1 MKKLLAMLLVL
12 VALVGCLVVSASA
25 ASNKSGYCEQCKATV
40 TWEPLTTFGTL
51 SVTGHKHYYI
61 SANKADCAQ
70 IVLKSGNVCLDL
82 NGKQLTF
89 NKGRAFLLYESSAAA
104 PAILSIQDSV
114 GGATVTSVS
123 WKKTNADGSSSSTNN
138 GAGGVA
144 WVDNYCT
151 MNIHGGSY
159 FLDVQTPNNKM
170 TSTGGILAIYNSKGG
185 GVPGGVVNMYGG
197 TLNGADVSWVG
208 GAVDLQSD
216 TTFNVYGGSIIS
228 GTAQAGKC
236 VNIRNNK
243 STKSGTIKLYN
254 NARVDDIYYMNGH
267 GADYLYVDSSFT
279 GETFIKS
286 SATVGA
292 NVTIGTTN
300 GAFTGGVYMY
310 HGNGYKAVVSGTNL
324 NLTTL
329 ASGQRLKDCVHC
341 GRMACWSSFT
351 TTSPSA
357 AGNYHY
363 YLTQNYTTST
373 AKQISVNEN
382 VTYCLDL
389 NGKSYSTTGRSFNIG
404 GSNGL
409 LNVMDLV
416 GGGSVNGSSGSNNPG
431 GGTVSISGGTKGM
444 NLYSG
449 TLTYT
454 AQSSQWNGTGR
465 GGVIQTAAPVNIY
478 GGKIIGGEVTVSS
491 YSFTGIN
498 GAGGAIYASAGPL
511 NIYGGEITSGKC
523 PETGAGP
530 CIYVAGTSI
539 KVLVQGDAKVD
550 DITFSGFK
558 ADQLTV
564 SGAFTGK
571 LGITYPASTKLSEKL
586 PIGIAANNCD
596 LKKADITCGDYFVHA
611 EDGKLVLSSYS
622 AGIPAATGGVGY
634 NTLQAAIDACTD
646 GNVELLNDT
655 PENVTISK
663 DITLQ
668 LNGCSVT
675 GGITVAE
682 GATLY
687 LKDAAT
693 DDFTVAD
700 GIYGKVAKVTGN
712 VTGAAN
718 GSDTYLLLSENGAIS
733 AHLVRLNIHTMTLRV
748 DNTDDKQ
755 EPGLYYKS
763 DFKGDEKIAPQID
776 SYGVALS
783 VMTKPDATNLESS
796 DIRYTAHDHFEG
808 GADGNRGHSSSTLLT
823 GILKEQNSDAKNKRN
838 LNLNIYG
845 RAYAKTAD
853 GQVIVGNLV
862 ERSLLEQ
869 LQAIDQMV
877 PSLAEIQVTGV
888 VKLYNKFGILE
899 NYEIPGIKNAV
910 ETHEEGTLKVL
921 LLGNSHGL
929 DATNLLYE
937 VFYNEA
943 PEKKVVIAALYY
955 GGCQVYQHKNFAQG
969 NQEVYTYHKN
979 DGSQPNRKWVVKDST
994 IMDALEDEQWDIVL
1008 MQQMNTQAGV
1018 ESNYKA
1024 SDWKYVADYLLE
1036 NQDHQPKLGFHVT
1049 WANPDDY
1056 ELFLNDDAP
1065 YNIRYIST
1073 YSDPTSW
1080 RKNHE
1085 KYFPTAEGKYSTDVM
1100 YQQVMAL
1107 TQKYLIDSTDFLGR
1121 DYFDDQYLMNSA
1133 TPIHYALTV
1142 LGREQL
1148 HLYRDYTHMSDYGR
1162 LICAYQWYAQLMGLE
1177 EITEVNMDT
1186 IPTVLKHNNSK
1197 FPVLTGGVYPV
1208 TQDMKDDLIESVNW
1222 ALKNPWN
1229 MPE

>member
-1 MKKLLAMLLVL
+1 MKKILAMLLV
-12 VALVGCLVVSASA
+12 VAALAACLVLSVSAA
-25 ASNKSGYCEQCKATV
+25 ANKTGYCQQCKATV
-40 TWEPLTTFGTL
+40 TWEPLTTFGAITA
-51 SVTGHKHYYI
+51 TTHKHYYVT
-61 SANKADCAQ
+61 ANKADCAQ
-70 IVLKSGNVCLDL
+70 IILRSGNVCLDL

-89 NKGRAFLLYESSAAA
+89 NKGRAFLLFESTEAA
-104 PAILSIQDSV
+104 PATLSIQDSV

-170 TSTGGILAIYNSKGG
+170 TTTGGILAIYNSKGG
-185 GVPGGVVNMYGG
+185 AYPGGVVNMYGG
-197 TLNGADVSWVG
+197 TFNGGAVSWVG
-208 GAVDLQSD
+208 GAVDLQ
-216 TTFNVYGGSIIS
+216 TNTQFNVYGGTVTR
-228 GTAQAGKC
+228 GTAQAGRA

-243 STKSGTIKLYN
+243 TGGEPGIIRLYN
-254 NARVDDIYYMNGH
+254 NARVDDINIFTD
-267 GADYLYVDSSFT
+267 AKVNNIYVDSSFT
-279 GETFIKS
+279 GETFVKT
-286 SATVGA
+286 ANTAAVGA
-292 NVTIGTTN
+292 KIASTG
-300 GAFTGGVYMY
+300 GAFTGKVYCY
-310 HGNGYKAVVSGTNL
+310 NGNGYASAVSGTDV
-324 NLTTL
+324 NLTAL

-341 GRMACWSSFT
+341 GRMAKWDAFT
-351 TTSPSA
+351 TTAPTA

-363 YLTQNYTTST
+363 YFTKNYETTDS
-373 AKQISVNEN
+373 KQFSISAADVK
-382 VTYCLDL
+382 VCLDM
-389 NGKSYSTTGRSFNIG
+389 NGKYFKTKGRSLNTSG
-404 GSNGL
+404 KNSQ

-416 GGGSVNGSSGSNNPG
+416 GGGEINGSGGNNNPG
-431 GGTVSISGGTKGM
+431 GGTVSIGGGTSM
-444 NLYSG
+444 NIYSG
-449 TLTYT
+449 TLSYT
-454 AQSSQWNGTGR
+454 CNLTTSTFNGTGR
-465 GGVIQTAAPVNIY
+465 GGVIQAMGPLNVY

-491 YSFTGIN
+491 YAFSGIN

-511 NIYGGEITSGKC
+511 NIYGGEITSGTV

-530 CIYVAGTSI
+530 CIYVAGTSV
-539 KVLVQGDAKVD
+539 KVLVQGGAKVD
-550 DITFSGFK
+550 DITFSGFS
-558 ADQLTV
+558 ASQLTV

-571 LGITYPASTKLSEKL
+571 LGITYPASTKLSERL
-586 PIGIAANNCD
+586 AIGIAANNCD
-596 LKKADITCGDYFVHA
+596 LKKADITCGDYFAHA
-611 EDGKLVLSSYS
+611 EDGKLILSTYS

-646 GNVELLNDT
+646 GKVELLNDT
-655 PENVTISK
+655 PETVTVTK
-663 DITLQ
+663 DMTLQ

-675 GGITVAE
+675 GGVTVSE
-682 GATLY
+682 GAILY
-687 LKDAAT
+687 LMDAAT

-700 GIYGKVAKVTGN
+700 GIYGKVSNITGN
-712 VTGAAN
+712 VTGAE
-718 GSDTYLLLSENGAIS
+718 GYLLLNENGAVS

-763 DFKGDEKIAPQID
+763 DFKGDEKIAPEIAT
-776 SYGVALS
+776 YGVALS
-783 VMTKPDATNLESS
+783 VMTKPDATNLESA
-796 DIRYTAHDHFEG
+796 DVRYTAHDHFEG
-808 GADGNRGHSSSTLLT
+808 GATGNQGHNSSTLLT
-823 GILKEQNSDAKNKRN
+823 GILKETNSDAKNTRN
-838 LNLNIYG
+838 LNLSIYG

-853 GQVIVGNLV
+853 GQVLMGNLV

-877 PSLAEIQVTGV
+877 PSLAEIQVTGI
-888 VKLYNKFGILE
+888 VKLYNKFDILE
-899 NYEIPGIKNAV
+899 KYDIPGIKTAV
-910 ETHEEGTLKVL
+910 ETEEEGTLKVL

-955 GGCQVYQHKNFAQG
+955 GGCQVYQHKNFASG
-969 NQEVYTYHKN
+969 NQQVYTYHKN
-979 DGSQPNRKWVVKDST
+979 DGSQPGRKWVVKDST
-994 IMDALEDEQWDIVL
+994 IMYALEDEQWDIIL

-1085 KYFPTAEGKYSTDVM
+1085 KYFPTAEGLYSTDVM
-1100 YQQVMAL
+1100 YKEVMRL

-1121 DYFDDQYLMNSA
+1121 DYFEDQYLMNSA

-1186 IPTVLKHNNSK
+1186 IPTTLKHANSK
-1197 FPVLTGGVYPV
+1197 FPVLTNGVYPV

-1222 ALKNPWN
+1222 ALKNPWT
-1229 MPE
+1229 MPEE